1 MKYVYTLLI
10 FSLSFGAY
18 AQETVIAVWDFT
30 DNSITAEMDSSFSD
44 VANTSLPTANFI
56 TAQTDQTG
64 GDYDNSL
71 TLTDNAS
78 GNGFTNAV
86 FDNIGLNS
94 TVAGGKLHLS
104 VSLKNITMPNSSD
117 FFQIFLKGAG
127 NSNYGNNHRP
137 MGMMLRKDSNGDIEV
152 VYLVYNNGLQYG
164 GTKVAGT
171 LGASFSDSITLGITT
186 DFTND
191 TSSFWVGSP
200 GENSSTPFGLVTDS
214 GVSHSTGWGTGTVA
228 VKDALLIR
236 QMQFK
241 ILLGEGS
248 SVEMD
253 QIKISTGDYENT
265 LSSDNI
271 INEQSFVRM
280 YPNPADN
287 YIMFNGIQDESKVD
301 LFNITGQIV
310 KSFDLVSSWDQV
322 DISYIDKGVYFVS
335 VNNGESTI
343 KLIKK

>member
-1 MKYVYTLLI
+1 MKYIYTLLI

-30 DNSITAEMDSSFSD
+30 DNSIAAEVDSSVSD
-44 VANTSLPTANFI
+44 VANTSLPKANFI
-56 TAQTDQTG
+56 DAQTDQTG

-78 GNGFTNAV
+78 GNGFTNAI

-137 MGMMLRKDSNGDIEV
+137 MGIMLRKDSNGDIEV

-171 LGASFSDSITLGITT
+171 LGASFSDPITLGITL

-228 VKDALLIR
+228 VKDDLLIR

-265 LSSDNI
+265 LSSENI

-301 LFNITGQIV
+301 LFNITGKIV
-310 KSFDLVSSWDQV
+310 KSFNLVSSRDQI
-322 DISYIDKGVYFVS
+322 DIVI
-335 VNNGESTI
+335 
-343 KLIKK
+343 